1 MAAAVNEG
9 GGLTDPT
16 VDIRE
21 LEFEDIIATAAAL
34 GLFSCWEFG
43 LPKGDGPP
51 PIRNCEVKL
60 EYISGVGAVA
70 ILGAGELISAGLP
83 LQKDICEKAVLIVSA
98 LAAETL
104 TPETTDELTNDSEER
119 FI

>member
-1 MAAAVNEG
+1 EG

-34 GLFSCWEFG
+34 GLFSCWELG

-70 ILGAGELISAGLP
+70 ILGAATLAGELISAGLP

-98 LAAETL
+98 LETETL